1 MNEGNGMMKVTL
13 DTSPI
18 YEMIASIIDD
28 RFKIFENRIQS
39 QSVVLTREEAAN
51 ILKVKPNTISSYV
64 KEKRLMNR
72 GLGKKLLFL
81 KSDIEDLIKNKN

>member
-39 QSVVLTREEAAN
+39 QSVVLTREEVAN
-51 ILKVKPNTISSYV
+51 ILKVKPNTISNHV

-72 GLGKKLLFL
+72 GTGKKLLFL
-81 KSDIEDLIKNKN
+81 KSDIEDFIKNKN

>member
-1 MNEGNGMMKVTL
+1 MNEGNGLMKVTL
-13 DTSPI
+13 DTTPI
-18 YEMIASIIDD
+18 YEMLTSIIDD

-51 ILKVKPNTISSYV
+51 LLKVQPNTISSYV

-72 GLGKKLLFL
+72 GLGKRLLFL